1 MSFEKEEYFILS
13 SALRNTTTFPQ
24 VNSFRNTIPSVL
36 KNVSEIEVVSIL
48 LPKVTALNSAGIL
61 FLVLNETLN
70 INKVILPPNLNSN
83 PVISKAF
90 CPLPLSGAT
99 STNFISADIADSIY
113 RVKLL
118 PAKDISSYFSVQIK
132 DLQGNLFSFGEAA
145 GDLAANTQLTIVL
158 KIKYNC
164 N

>member
-13 SALRNTTTFPQ
+13 SALRNVTSFPQ
-24 VNSFRNTIPSVL
+24 VNSFRNNIPSTL

-48 LPKVTALNSAGIL
+48 LPKVTALNTQGIL

-70 INKVILPPNLNSN
+70 INKVIIPPTLNTNS
-83 PVISKAF
+83 VISKAF

-99 STNFISADIADSIY
+99 STNFISADIADSVY

-118 PAKDISSYFSVQIK
+118 PAKDISNYFSVQIK
-132 DLQGNLFSFGEAA
+132 DLQGNLFSFGESA
-145 GDLAANTQLTIVL
+145 GDLTTANQLTLVL